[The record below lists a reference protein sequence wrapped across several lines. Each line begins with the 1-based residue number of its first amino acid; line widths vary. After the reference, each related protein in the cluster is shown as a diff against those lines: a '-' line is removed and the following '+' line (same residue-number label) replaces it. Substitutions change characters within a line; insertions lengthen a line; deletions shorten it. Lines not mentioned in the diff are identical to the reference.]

1 MTSARQGDLFN
12 EERQDDLFEDQPTPD
27 YRPDPD
33 EVRADLYKILA
44 EARAARTMPWE
55 PHRLT
60 LYRTIFPQMVNWLPS
75 DEATQLCFEFA
86 AELARLE
93 AA

>member
-1 MTSARQGDLFN
+1 MVSSRQGDLFN
-12 EERQDDLFEDQPTPD
+12 TERQDDLFEEQPTPS

-33 EVRADLYKILA
+33 DVRADLYKILA
-44 EARAARTMPWE
+44 EARAAQTMPWE
-55 PHRLT
+55 PRRLT

-75 DEATQLCFEFA
+75 DEAAQLCFEFE
-86 AELARLE
+86 AEIARLQ